1 MENFVRHF
9 SPGLDNGNATPTARP
24 GEEAKQYYC
33 NRRAD
38 DLPPPPLLASSSCCT
53 WDSYGKVL
61 NAKDTIDSSSSSS
74 TQNFY
79 MKFCKKIHLLVEYK

>member
-33 NRRAD
+33 DRRAD
-38 DLPPPPLLASSSCCT
+38 DLQPPPLLASSSCCT
-53 WDSYGKVL
+53 WGDTYVKVL
-61 NAKDTIDSSSSSS
+61 NVRDTFNSSY
-74 TQNFY
+74 TTKKLY
-79 MKFCKKIHLLVEYK
+79 MKICKKIHLLVEYK